1 MPLERVSQGFR
12 DISMTFQNNPL
23 NSDLIVLKNE
33 TAIARS
39 IRNIVFTLP
48 GEKFF
53 NPNFG
58 SRVSRS
64 LFENVDEISASNI
77 RDEIATSIVNYE
89 SRVNLR
95 SVDVIPDYD
104 NNSLDVTII
113 YNIVGIDIPSTAIR
127 VRFATNKINAISK
140 FFKSRFRSDKN

>member
-1 MPLERVSQGFR
+1 MPLERVSQGFK

-23 NSDLIVLKNE
+23 NSDLIALKNE

-64 LFENVDEISASNI
+64 LFENVDEISASIIN
-77 RDEIATSIVNYE
+77 DEIRNSINNFE
-89 SRVNLR
+89 PRVILIDVQTIPDFDNGAF
-95 SVDVIPDYD
+95 DVI
-104 NNSLDVTII
+104 II
-113 YNIVGIDIPSTAIR
+113 YRVVGVDIPAQQLEFVLQPTR
-127 VRFATNKINAISK
+127 
-140 FFKSRFRSDKN
+140 

>member
-1 MPLERVSQGFR
+1 MPSERVSQGFR

-23 NSDLIVLKNE
+23 NSDLIALKNE

-77 RDEIATSIVNYE
+77 RDEIATSIVNFE
-89 SRVNLR
+89 PRVELKNIE
-95 SVDVIPDYD
+95 VFPDYD
-104 NNSLDVTII
+104 NNSFNVVII
-113 YNIVGIDIPSTAIR
+113 YNIVGINSPSQQLQFILQPTR
-127 VRFATNKINAISK
+127 
-140 FFKSRFRSDKN
+140 